1 MTSDNKRGR
10 GRPTGLGPRRTNV
23 SHGAYTDPGEAYQFW
38 KKHNPGLAGRVDDHI
53 RRHLRALGWDEKH
66 PRYKE
71 VRDLAIRTVSRGML
85 LMKIIDKDFARIV
98 RDPKTGQEVKQR
110 PADQFARLEELDDE
124 IKIGLEKLGLLKLKS
139 INKGDYM
146 KPATEERIREKLNS
160 VHSDLD
166 TARAEVEG
174 MIEDQNTL
182 LKALPTANPE
192 RLRVLQR
199 AKRHLDAASDTVAS
213 ILDAENLKIKDGAKP
228 SKSIIDDAYAKAQSS
243 ANDK

>member
-1 MTSDNKRGR
+1 MKT
-10 GRPTGLGPRRTNV
+10 
-23 SHGAYTDPGEAYQFW
+23 
-38 KKHNPGLAGRVDDHI
+38 
-53 RRHLRALGWDEKH
+53 
-66 PRYKE
+66 
-71 VRDLAIRTVSRGML
+71 AI
-85 LMKIIDKDFARIV
+85 
-98 RDPKTGQEVKQR
+98 
-110 PADQFARLEELDDE
+110 
-124 IKIGLEKLGLLKLKS
+124 
-139 INKGDYM
+139 
-146 KPATEERIREKLNS
+146 EERIREKLNS
-160 VHSDLD
+160 VHSDLE

-182 LKALPTANPE
+182 LRALPTANPE